1 VPCVVACV
9 VPDASYMERREPAWV
24 KGIGDPVEHWRV
36 VGERAEVSRISKG
49 PLIGRGREL
58 ARLEK
63 PWERAQSGTLTTSGV
78 VFRGEAGI
86 GKSRLVSAATELA
99 QSDGCVVLELNGS
112 PFHTAAG
119 LHPVRVL
126 IESRCGIERN
136 TDADDRLRLVAA
148 ETRSVGPDSAEVVPV
163 LAGGVR

>member
-63 PWERAQSGTLTTSGV
+63 AWARAQSGNLTTSGV

-86 GKSRLVSAATELA
+86 GKSRLVSAAAELA
-99 QSDGCVVLELNGS
+99 QSDGCVVLELHGA
-112 PFHTAAG
+112 PFQ
-119 LHPVRVL
+119 
-126 IESRCGIERN
+126 
-136 TDADDRLRLVAA
+136 TDA
-148 ETRSVGPDSAEVVPV
+148 GPHPGRVV
-163 LAGGVR
+163 LARACGVAL